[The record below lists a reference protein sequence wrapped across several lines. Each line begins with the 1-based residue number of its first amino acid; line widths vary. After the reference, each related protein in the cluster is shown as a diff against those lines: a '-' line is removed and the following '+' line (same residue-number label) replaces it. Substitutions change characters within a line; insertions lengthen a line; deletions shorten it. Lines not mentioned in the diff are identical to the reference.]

1 MGKDALILISTGD
14 VDLYL
19 LLSHVLETEGFETRL
34 VSEPREIRRA
44 MKQNGSCLV
53 LCDTTH
59 GGPAAADLFRHARR
73 PDSEAPPPFIALIN
87 ADDTGEHVSLLKSG
101 IDEVLTRPI
110 SPASLL
116 ERIRAL
122 LGREWGRPREK
133 IVSFADVEMNLEKHK
148 VQRDGRGIHLGPIE
162 FRLLQHLLQNPGQ
175 VFSRPELISAAW
187 PPNVYV
193 VPRTVDVH
201 MGRLRKALNKGPGSD
216 LIRTVRSVGYGLSD

>member
-19 LLSHVLETEGFETRL
+19 LLSHVLEAEGFEARL
-34 VSEPREIRRA
+34 VSEPQEIQRA
-44 MKQNGSCLV
+44 MKEDGSCLV

-59 GGPAAADLFRHARR
+59 GGPAAADLFRHAKQA
-73 PDSEAPPPFIALIN
+73 DCKAPPPFIALIN
-87 ADDTGEHVSLLKSG
+87 ADDTGGHVFLLKSG

-110 SPASLL
+110 SPTSLL

-122 LGREWGRPREK
+122 LGREAGGPDET
-133 IVSFADVEMNLEKHK
+133 IVSYADVEMNLEKYK
-148 VQRDGRGIHLGPIE
+148 VQRNGRGIHLGPIE
-162 FRLLQHLLQNPGQ
+162 FRLLRHLLQNPGQ
-175 VFSRPELISAAW
+175 VFTRPELISAAW

-201 MGRLRKALNKGPGSD
+201 MGRLRKALKKGPDSD

>member
-19 LLSHVLETEGFETRL
+19 LLNHVLEAEGFDTRL
-34 VSEPREIRRA
+34 VSEPQETRRA
-44 MKQNGSCLV
+44 MKENGRCLV

-59 GGPAAADLFRHARR
+59 GGPSAAEFYRHTKQTDCA
-73 PDSEAPPPFIALIN
+73 AQTPFIALIN
-87 ADDTGEHVSLLKSG
+87 ADDTVEHVSLLKSG

-110 SPASLL
+110 SPTSLL

-122 LGREWGRPREK
+122 LGGETGEPNGT
-133 IVSFADVEMNLEKHK
+133 IVSYADVEMDLEKYK
-148 VQRDGRGIHLGPIE
+148 VQRNGRGIHLGPIE
-162 FRLLQHLLQNPGQ
+162 FRLLRHLLENPGQ
-175 VFSRPELISAAW
+175 VFTRPELISAAW

-201 MGRLRKALNKGPGSD
+201 MGRLRKALKKGPDSD
-216 LIRTVRSVGYGLSD
+216 LIRTVRSVGYGLTD

>member
-19 LLSHVLETEGFETRL
+19 LLNHVLEAEGFETRL
-34 VSEPREIRRA
+34 VSEPQEIQRA
-44 MKQNGSCLV
+44 MKEDGSCLV

-59 GGPAAADLFRHARR
+59 GGPSATELFRHVKQA
-73 PDSEAPPPFIALIN
+73 DCEAPAPFIVLIN

-110 SPASLL
+110 SPTNLL
-116 ERIRAL
+116 ERIHAL
-122 LGREWGRPREK
+122 LGGETGRPDEA
-133 IVSFADVEMNLEKHK
+133 IVSYADVEMNLEKYK
-148 VQRDGRGIHLGPIE
+148 VQRNGRGIHLGPIE
-162 FRLLQHLLQNPGQ
+162 FRLLKHLLENPGQ
-175 VFSRPELISAAW
+175 VFTRPELITAAW
-187 PPNVYV
+187 PANVYV

-201 MGRLRKALNKGPGSD
+201 MGRLRKALKKGPDSD